1 MKKVQNKQQ
10 EEKNPAIKKEKQ
22 RENDM
27 MIKNK
32 RTSKQARPVV
42 EIFLGH
48 PFYFCQVI
56 LPFFH
61 CPQRC
66 HRQRGGHVKTNL
78 VR

>member
-1 MKKVQNKQQ
+1 
-10 EEKNPAIKKEKQ
+10 
-22 RENDM
+22 M

-56 LPFFH
+56 LPFFIVH
-61 CPQRC
+61 KDVT
-66 HRQRGGHVKTNL
+66 GKEAVM
-78 VR
+78 